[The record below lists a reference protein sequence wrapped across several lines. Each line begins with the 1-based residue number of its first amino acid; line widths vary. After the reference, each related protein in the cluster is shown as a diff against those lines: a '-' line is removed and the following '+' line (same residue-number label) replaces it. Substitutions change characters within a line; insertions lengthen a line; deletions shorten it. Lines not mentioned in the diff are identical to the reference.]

1 MDMDVL
7 EKLQERRTVTLNDNI
22 NQEQAANLGHRL
34 LELALESDEEIRLLI
49 DSDGGNVQPA
59 LSICDVIASI
69 KAPVIGIVIGR
80 CFSMA
85 VVILQACKKRMAAEH
100 ATFFLHHASS
110 TFTFSQDLSEK
121 EVRTLFNRCYLE
133 SKNSQAA
140 SEQVI
145 TSRTGRS
152 AKDIQKMMHDGDA
165 LSARLNVEEAKA
177 AGLIDGI
184 IDNPLF
190 SAKI

>member
-85 VVILQACKKRMAAEH
+85 VVILQAPQH
-100 ATFFLHHASS
+100 S
-110 TFTFSQDLSEK
+110 
-121 EVRTLFNRCYLE
+121 
-133 SKNSQAA
+133 
-140 SEQVI
+140 
-145 TSRTGRS
+145 RS
-152 AKDIQKMMHDGDA
+152 AKIFPKRKFAHCSIVA
-165 LSARLNVEEAKA
+165 TSRAKTHRQQA
-177 AGLIDGI
+177 
-184 IDNPLF
+184 
-190 SAKI
+190 SK